1 MDMLTDGPVLMAFGL
16 IILILH
22 YALQRRDFQQRGEST
37 DLERA
42 LPGLLRNTK
51 RFMRFVLVGV
61 SILGLCVVVDV
72 IFKRPYKEDTAI
84 FILSVVYALI
94 VLREHSFLRA
104 WANYYAQRRA
114 PNGERHIS

>member
-1 MDMLTDGPVLMAFGL
+1 MDVLTDGPVLMAFGL

-51 RFMRFVLVGV
+51 RFLRFVLVGV
-61 SILGLCVVVDV
+61 SILGLCVVVDIV
-72 IFKRPYKEDTAI
+72 FKRPYKEDVAI
-84 FILSVVYALI
+84 FILSLVYALI

-104 WANYYAQRRA
+104 WANYYAQRRV